1 MSASSSSTRS
11 RAARRRASPTPPGW
25 RIASACRCN
34 MCAKQAKG
42 FGRNSQIEGE
52 IKEGQRVLL
61 VEDLTTDGG
70 SKVNF
75 INALRKAGA
84 RCDHTFVI
92 FYYDIFPE
100 GLTLLEESRRHA
112 SRARDVVGRAR
123 RRQEERKFRREPS
136 SKRSRPS
143 CAIRAAGP
151 KPMAEPRGRANERLR
166 RHRRRRR
173 QRRLLRGARRAREG
187 RLRADA
193 RSRAR

>member
-1 MSASSSSTRS
+1 
-11 RAARRRASPTPPGW
+11 
-25 RIASACRCN
+25 
-34 MCAKQAKG
+34 MCAKPAKG

-75 INALRKAGA
+75 VNALRKAGA

-100 GLTLLEESRRHA
+100 GLTLLEKSRRHA

-123 RRQEERKFRREPS
+123 RRQEEREIRREPS

-151 KPMAEPRGRANERLR
+151 KAHGGTAGAGSDRMKDYDVIVVGGGNAAFA
-166 RHRRRRR
+166 
-173 QRRLLRGARRAREG
+173 RRLPRARQ
-187 RLRADA
+187 APPC
-193 RSRAR
+193 